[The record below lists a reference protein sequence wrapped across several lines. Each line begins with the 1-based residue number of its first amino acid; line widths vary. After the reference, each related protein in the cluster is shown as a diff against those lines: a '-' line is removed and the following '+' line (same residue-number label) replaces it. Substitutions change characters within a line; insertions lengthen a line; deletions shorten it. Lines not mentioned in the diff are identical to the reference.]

1 MFLMFSWWCV
11 FLWAHLSLYDTE
23 GPEWIPEL
31 TSAVFDGKPL
41 PFDPRRT
48 RVLCWKHP
56 LSLSFS
62 NSFRFH
68 HKYMKSMVTK
78 SLYRLFSPAD
88 LSDFQCPQGQK
99 YLKTLVLYHSK
110 RLFLAH
116 ASEGH
121 LECGWPK
128 LLGLVLDCGG
138 GKTRF
143 CSLCLSF
150 FWLKEKCKRQA
161 QPWDCISSRA
171 CIIANCSYR
180 S

>member
-1 MFLMFSWWCV
+1 MMCFSVGTSEPLRHLGTRVNPRTDFHCVWW
-11 FLWAHLSLYDTE
+11 
-23 GPEWIPEL
+23 
-31 TSAVFDGKPL
+31 KPL

-56 LSLSFS
+56 FLLSIS
-62 NSFRFH
+62 NSYRFH

-78 SLYRLFSPAD
+78 SLYRLFSSAD

-99 YLKTLVLYHSK
+99 CLKTLVLYHSK

-128 LLGLVLDCGG
+128 LLGLALDCGG

-150 FWLKEKCKRQA
+150 FWLK
-161 QPWDCISSRA
+161 
-171 CIIANCSYR
+171 
-180 S
+180 